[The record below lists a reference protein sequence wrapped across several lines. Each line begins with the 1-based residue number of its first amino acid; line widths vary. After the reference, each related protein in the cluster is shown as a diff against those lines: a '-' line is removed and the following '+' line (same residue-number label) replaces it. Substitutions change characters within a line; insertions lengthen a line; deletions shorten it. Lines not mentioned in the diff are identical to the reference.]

1 MFDPKTILVPTDF
14 SDCSLNAMKN
24 AVEIA
29 EQFGSKITVIYIDL
43 NDSQHMP
50 LFYLDDE
57 KIAEVKQRQEEGI
70 KEHFDEFISAA
81 VGDRKIDVETI
92 VRYGIAYDEI
102 VEYTEENDVDLL
114 VIASHGKSRIQK
126 FLYGSTTERVVRSA
140 ACTVMVTRS
149 KEKLKLRKLEQN
161 QK

>member
-1 MFDPKTILVPTDF
+1 MFNPKTILVPTDF

-29 EQFGSKITVIYIDL
+29 EQFEAKITLLYIDM

-50 LFYLDDE
+50 LFYLDDA
-57 KIAEVKQRQEEGI
+57 KIEEIKKRQEEGI
-70 KEHFDEFISAA
+70 NEKLQEFIADTI
-81 VGDRKIDVETI
+81 GDRKIEVETV

-102 VEYTEENDVDLL
+102 VEYTEEREVDLL
-114 VIASHGKSRIQK
+114 VIASHGRSRIQK
-126 FLYGSTTERVVRSA
+126 FFYGSTTERVVRSA

-149 KEKLKLRKLEQN
+149 RDKLRLRKQ
-161 QK
+161 QQGK